1 MELYLDTVFAKEVA
15 VPSSRVY
22 YPRWKIVLSFLL
34 PDVLSFSFVV
44 GVMYVITSQMST
56 TTPVFTLILPVL
68 GVLVAT
74 FALSGLYYAVGMHPA
89 QELRLVTTLTMVVF
103 PVYVFAIILVGVN
116 LANLTVGLVL
126 TLLLT
131 LAFVPLA
138 RAVTRVLYS
147 QASWWG
153 APTVVLAS
161 RQAADAVVD
170 TLERWPEIGLRPV
183 AVLDDELDELVTEDR
198 GLEMTRLAPMLATIH
213 KIPYVIVAM
222 PNLDHC
228 ELVDL
233 LRRCSKFFRHVLVVP
248 DLSSG
253 MTTLWTT
260 RQNRQGIIG
269 YHVEHAFR
277 KRGARFVK
285 RVVDIVGALI
295 AILLIWPLL
304 ALIGLLI
311 KLDSPGPI
319 LYRQIRMTRD
329 GKCFRVL
336 KFRSMHVDA
345 DEKLK
350 TILAGDPVLQAEYEQ
365 YHKLQNDPRITR
377 VGKVIRRFSLDELP
391 QLWNVLRGTLSLVGP
406 RAYMPRELP
415 YMRGMNHI
423 ILQNRPGITGL
434 WQVSGRNQLSFEE
447 RLMMDVHYVLNWTP
461 WLDLYILA
469 RTLPVVTKGQ
479 GAA

>member
-1 MELYLDTVFAKEVA
+1 
-15 VPSSRVY
+15 
-22 YPRWKIVLSFLL
+22 
-34 PDVLSFSFVV
+34 
-44 GVMYVITSQMST
+44 
-56 TTPVFTLILPVL
+56 
-68 GVLVAT
+68 
-74 FALSGLYYAVGMHPA
+74 
-89 QELRLVTTLTMVVF
+89 
-103 PVYVFAIILVGVN
+103 
-116 LANLTVGLVL
+116 
-126 TLLLT
+126 
-131 LAFVPLA
+131 
-138 RAVTRVLYS
+138 
-147 QASWWG
+147 
-153 APTVVLAS
+153 VVLAT
-161 RQAADAVVD
+161 RQAADAVVN

-213 KIPYVIVAM
+213 KIPYEIGAM
-222 PNLDHC
+222 PNLDHG

-248 DLSSG
+248 EVSG
-253 MTTLWTT
+253 MTALWTT
-260 RQNRQGIIG
+260 RQSRQGIIG
-269 YHVEHAFR
+269 YHVEHVFR

-285 RVVDIVGALI
+285 RVVDITGAL
-295 AILLIWPLL
+295 AAMLLIWPLL
-304 ALIGLLI
+304 VLIAILI
-311 KLDSPGPI
+311 KLDSAGSV

-350 TILAGDPVLQAEYEQ
+350 TILDEDPALRAEYEQ

-406 RAYMPRELP
+406 RAYMPRELS

-469 RTLPVVTKGQ
+469 RTLPVVMKGE